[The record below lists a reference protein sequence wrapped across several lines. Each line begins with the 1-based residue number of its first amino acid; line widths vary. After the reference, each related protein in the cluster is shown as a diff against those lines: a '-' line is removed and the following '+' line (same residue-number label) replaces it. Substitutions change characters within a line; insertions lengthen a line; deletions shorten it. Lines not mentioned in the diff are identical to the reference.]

1 MGTLRVDNL
10 QKEDGSAVITDG
22 TINGTLTET
31 TLRNSGVGMVKIF
44 SQSNQSA
51 ASEYDIDSTYINSTY
66 DDYFFTMS
74 CVPSA
79 TVDFYARFFV
89 GGTIVTGAEYFYHG
103 SRIDASAYNLDIDGA
118 TEMHITHGTA
128 TNAGGFVT
136 TAFIRNVNSTVLPAA
151 IKTNTIRY
159 YGSANMRGDDCY
171 GGQDSGSVSSVVN
184 GIRFYMSSGNI
195 EVKDFKLYGITK

>member
-1 MGTLRVDNL
+1 MGTLKVDNL
-10 QKEDGSAVITDG
+10 QKRDGTALITDG
-22 TINGTLTET
+22 AASTNLLSQAA
-31 TLRNSGVGMVKIF
+31 LRSAGVGMVKIF

-66 DDYFFTMS
+66 NDYYFTMS

-103 SRIDASAYNLDIDGA
+103 SRIDTSAYNLDIDGA

-136 TAFIRNVNSTVLPAA
+136 TGFIRNVNSTVLPAA
-151 IKTNTIRY
+151 IKPLVREPNPPVLLLASDKFDPKSY
-159 YGSANMRGDDCY
+159 L
-171 GGQDSGSVSSVVN
+171 V
-184 GIRFYMSSGNI
+184 
-195 EVKDFKLYGITK
+195 